1 MAEKISLRVPV
12 DSVEVE
18 VNDNGDVILLNVGD
32 ERFMQK
38 LYDFSMNVS
47 ERARELS
54 ETQTEDIKQAIELDI
69 EFHTWLKEQFDE
81 LFGDKAY
88 VNVLGK
94 DIVVGCEFVVDVL
107 EDIVLGCQKC
117 SHEMCAKFN
126 KYSADRVGS
135 SL

>member
-38 LYDFSMNVS
+38 LYDFSIYVS

-81 LFGDKAY
+81 LFGDKSY
-88 VNVLGK
+88 EKVFGK
-94 DIVVGCEFVVDVL
+94 DIVVGSEFVL
-107 EDIVLGCQKC
+107 EFLDNILPVIQKYTDKRV
-117 SHEMCAKFN
+117 AKFN

>member
-69 EFHTWLKEQFDE
+69 ELHTWLKEQFDE
-81 LFGDKAY
+81 LFGDKSY
-88 VNVLGK
+88 EKVFGK
-94 DIVVGCEFVVDVL
+94 DIVVGSEFVL
-107 EDIVLGCQKC
+107 EFLDNILPVIQKYTDKRV
-117 SHEMCAKFN
+117 AKFN

>member
-69 EFHTWLKEQFDE
+69 EFHTWLKEQFD
-81 LFGDKAY
+81 
-88 VNVLGK
+88 
-94 DIVVGCEFVVDVL
+94 
-107 EDIVLGCQKC
+107 
-117 SHEMCAKFN
+117 
-126 KYSADRVGS
+126 
-135 SL
+135 

>member
-18 VNDNGDVILLNVGD
+18 GNDSGEVILLNVGD

-69 EFHTWLKEQFDE
+69 EFHTWLKEPFDE
-81 LFGDKAY
+81 LSDEKSYETGF
-88 VNVLGK
+88 GK
-94 DIVVGCEFVVDVL
+94 DIDVGSEFVL
-107 EDIVLGCQKC
+107 EFLDNILPVIQKYTDKRV
-117 SHEMCAKFN
+117 AKFN

>member
-54 ETQTEDIKQAIELDI
+54 ETPTEDIKQAIELDI

-81 LFGDKAY
+81 LFGDKSY
-88 VNVLGK
+88 EKVFGK
-94 DIVVGCEFVVDVL
+94 DIVVGSEFVL
-107 EDIVLGCQKC
+107 EFLDNILPVIQKYTDKRV
-117 SHEMCAKFN
+117 AKFN

>member
-54 ETQTEDIKQAIELDI
+54 ETQTDNIKQAIELDI

-81 LFGDKAY
+81 LFGDKSY
-88 VNVLGK
+88 EKTFGK
-94 DIVVGCEFVVDVL
+94 DIVVGSEFVL
-107 EDIVLGCQKC
+107 EFLDNILPVIQKYTDKRV
-117 SHEMCAKFN
+117 AKFN